1 MLEDYENIERLSDAQ
16 QLEIHDKLTN
26 AQQSYIE
33 EVLPLKDDNLL
44 AVRID
49 ELGGK
54 QPPKAIDSDKEI
66 AEVIKPAIAEINP
79 VYLEAPSDSVQI
91 EQASE
96 AMQNIEG
103 LDYEEW
109 KELSFE
115 ERVEVLQKLEYTLAQ
130 IEHRPGCALN
140 VKNMPK
146 GNYGYFSPNSYDI
159 TVNSRDIKSDSFK
172 DYKEC
177 IDTIV
182 HEGRHAYQHYN
193 LTVREVH
200 PREGELTNWKWNQF
214 ELGYRNARIHGFKAY
229 WSQPMECDA
238 RAFAEDVL
246 KTYLERR
253 HK

>member
-1 MLEDYENIERLSDAQ
+1 MLEDYENLERLSDAQ

-33 EVLPLKDDNLL
+33 EVIPFKDDNLL
-44 AVRID
+44 AIRID

-54 QPPKAIDSDKEI
+54 QPPKAIDSDREI
-66 AEVIKPAIAEINP
+66 AELIKPAISEINP
-79 VYLEAPSDSVQI
+79 IYLEAPSDSVQI
-91 EQASE
+91 EQASD

-103 LDYEEW
+103 LDFEEW
-109 KELSFE
+109 KELSFD

-130 IEHRPGCALN
+130 IEHRPGCDLN
-140 VKNMPK
+140 VKSMPE
-146 GNYGYFSPNSYDI
+146 GNYGYFSSRSYDI
-159 TVNSRDIKSDSFK
+159 TLNSRDIKSDSFK

-200 PREGELTNWKWNQF
+200 PREGELTNWKWNEF
-214 ELGYRNARIHGFKAY
+214 DLGYRNAQIHGFKAY

-246 KTYLERR
+246 KTYLER
-253 HK
+253 K